1 MKWRIQDGEWHSKV
15 LIIFWWTPRTPS
27 LHQVLCECM
36 CTCIRVFSSCVCG
49 IFTCLCVRVFCV
61 SVYLYVCVH
70 VSLCGM
76 FMCLYI
82 MCVGY
87 VHVFIYMYAGV
98 FHVFVCM
105 YVLCVCVFVCMCA
118 CVFLWYV
125 HVFIYVCGGIFMSL
139 RVCMSPFLS
148 ILEIPCLLGCFSNFP
163 IKNFVEIVL
172 ILKKFTLHPYFSE
185 SLFQTRAS
193 LFHLLKAVLYAKRLY
208 RQ

>member
-1 MKWRIQDGEWHSKV
+1 MSV
-15 LIIFWWTPRTPS
+15 
-27 LHQVLCECM
+27 CM
-36 CTCIRVFSSCVCG
+36 CLVSVVCSCVYILCVWG
-49 IFTCLCVRVFCV
+49 MFMCLYICMWGYFMCLCVCMFCM

-76 FMCLYI
+76 FMCLYVCGGMF
-82 MCVGY
+82 MCLCVCVLYVHVLVCMFACVLCGGY
-87 VHVFIYMYAGV
+87 VHVFI
-98 FHVFVCM
+98 H
-105 YVLCVCVFVCMCA
+105 
-118 CVFLWYV
+118 
-125 HVFIYVCGGIFMSL
+125 VCGGIFMSL

-148 ILEIPCLLGCFSNFP
+148 ILEIPSLLGCFSNFP